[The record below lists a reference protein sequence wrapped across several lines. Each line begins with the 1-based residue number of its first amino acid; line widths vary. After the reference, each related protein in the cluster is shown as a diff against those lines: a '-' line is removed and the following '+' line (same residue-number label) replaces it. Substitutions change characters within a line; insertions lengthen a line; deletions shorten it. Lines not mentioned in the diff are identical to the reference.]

1 MEERCL
7 RRFGFFAR
15 LTTECVTY
23 GYPLFFMDKTLLNRP
38 CLLVLSKGA
47 QQVTTLP
54 ALLPDYRLLSGSTR
68 DVTQADALLAWG
80 RKPSALLAQR
90 EAQKAGL
97 PVLSVE
103 DGFLRSVGLGADE
116 PPLSLIVDDL
126 GIYHDADMPSR
137 LEVLI
142 PTALSEPQILRAR
155 ALQSSWREERVSKYN
170 NARIEA
176 CPLPQPCVLVA
187 DQTKGDASLQGAGD
201 ADFERMLQA
210 ALDEHPDS
218 TVVVK
223 VHPDVVAGRK
233 QGHFDLAALGRRPRV
248 QVISRNV
255 HPAELLSEVQAVYVM
270 TSQLGFDALLWN
282 VPVRTFGMPFY
293 AGWGLTQDARP
304 APSRRQPVCLEQL
317 LHAALVEYPRYVDPE
332 SGHACE
338 PEVVLAWLGLQ
349 RRMRSRLPEQLHMFG
364 FSRWKQSLV
373 TDFFNGS
380 SIRFAKR
387 PGHLKKAGAIVT
399 WGCAHDLA
407 MSRLAH
413 GSHAGRVEDG
423 FLRSV
428 GLGANKTR
436 PLSLVFDD
444 LGIYYDATRPS
455 RLEHDLQNGPCS
467 PALLQRAGALRE
479 AICAAGVTKY
489 NLPGTLWKRP
499 AGVSKVILVPG
510 QVESDASIQY
520 GAHRIRRNLDLLHA
534 VRERHPQA
542 WLLYKPHPEVVAG
555 TRKRGEDEELTAD
568 WCNQVVGDVPFHQ
581 LLQEVD
587 EVHVLTSQSGFE
599 ALLRGIP
606 VTTYGQPFYAGWGLT
621 TDEGMHPDVQARRTR
636 RLSLDEL
643 VAGTLINYPMY
654 VSRITQKFTTPE
666 RTLLEL
672 QHWNEVPAQGRKP
685 RWQEVIQR
693 LLPTAWRTSQKIS

>member
-1 MEERCL
+1 
-7 RRFGFFAR
+7 
-15 LTTECVTY
+15 
-23 GYPLFFMDKTLLNRP
+23 MDNSLLNRP
-38 CLLVLSKGA
+38 CLLALSKGV

-68 DVTQADALLAWG
+68 DIAQADVLLAWG

-103 DGFLRSVGLGADE
+103 DGFLRSMGLGADE
-116 PPLSLIVDDL
+116 PPLSLVVDDL
-126 GIYHDADMPSR
+126 GIYHDADAPSR

-142 PTALSEPQILRAR
+142 PTTLSESQILRAR
-155 ALQSSWREERVSKYN
+155 ALQASWRQERVSKYN
-170 NARIEA
+170 NARIER
-176 CPLPQPCVLVA
+176 CELPQPCVLVA

-210 ALDEHPDS
+210 ALDEHPHS

-233 QGHFDLAALGRRPRV
+233 QGHFDLAALGKRPRV

-270 TSQLGFDALLWN
+270 TSQLGFEALLWEK
-282 VPVRTFGMPFY
+282 PVHTFGMPFY
-293 AGWGLTQDARP
+293 AGWGLTRDARP
-304 APSRRQPVCLEQL
+304 APSRRQPVSLEQL

-332 SGHACE
+332 SGQPCE

-349 RRMRSRLPEQLHMFG
+349 RRMRSRLPENLQMFG
-364 FSRWKQSLV
+364 FSKWKRPLV
-373 TDFFNGS
+373 ADFFNGS
-380 SIRFAKR
+380 SIRFAGR
-387 PGHLKKAGAIVT
+387 HAETTVPVVS
-399 WGCAHDLA
+399 WGCMHDSALA
-407 MSRLAH
+407 IKNSH
-413 GSHAGRVEDG
+413 GHIGRVEDG

-428 GLGANKTR
+428 GLGAKKVR
-436 PLSLVFDD
+436 PLSWVFDD

-455 RLEHDLQNGPCS
+455 RLEHNLQNDACS
-467 PALLQRAGALRE
+467 PALLDRAAALRE

-489 NLPGTLWKRP
+489 NLPGTQWKRP

-510 QVESDASIQY
+510 QVESDASIRY
-520 GAHRIRRNLDLLHA
+520 GAHRIHRNLDLLRA

-542 WLLYKPHPEVVAG
+542 WLLYKPHPEVMAG
-555 TRKRGEDEELTAD
+555 TRQRGEDEEQTAH

-581 LLQEVD
+581 LLLEVD

-643 VAGTLINYPMY
+643 VAGTLINYPTY

-672 QHWNEVPAQGRKP
+672 QNWHEVPAQGKKP

-693 LLPTAWRTSQKIS
+693 LLPIVLRTS

>member
-7 RRFGFFAR
+7 TRFGFFRVSQPSAS
-15 LTTECVTY
+15 LTDIRC
-23 GYPLFFMDKTLLNRP
+23 FFMDKILLNRP

-68 DVTQADALLAWG
+68 DVVQADALLAWG
-80 RKPSALLAQR
+80 RKPSALIAQR

-126 GIYHDADMPSR
+126 GIYFDAETPSR

-142 PTALSEPQILRAR
+142 PTALSEAQIIRAR
-155 ALQSSWREERVSKYN
+155 ALQASWREERVSKYN

-176 CPLPQPCVLVA
+176 CSLPQPCVLVA

-210 ALDEHPDS
+210 ALDEHPQS

-233 QGHFDLAALGRRPRV
+233 QGHFDLAALSKRPRV

-270 TSQLGFDALLWN
+270 TSQLGFDALLWD

-293 AGWGLTQDARP
+293 AGWGLTEDARP
-304 APSRRQPVCLEQL
+304 APARRKPVNLEQL
-317 LHAALVEYPRYVDPE
+317 VHAALVEYPRYVDPE

-338 PEVVLAWLGLQ
+338 PEVVLSWLGLQ
-349 RRMRSRLPEQLHMFG
+349 RRMRSRLPENLHMFG
-364 FSRWKQSLV
+364 FSNWKRPLV
-373 TDFFNGS
+373 ADFFNGS
-380 SIRFAKR
+380 SIRFSDQLRQADKTA
-387 PGHLKKAGAIVT
+387 PIVS
-399 WGCAHDLA
+399 WGCAHDSALA
-407 MSRLAH
+407 DKN
-413 GSHAGRVEDG
+413 SHTHIGRVEDG

-428 GLGANKTR
+428 GLGAKKVR
-436 PLSLVFDD
+436 PLSWVFDD

-455 RLEHDLQNGPCS
+455 RLEHNLQNDPCS
-467 PALLQRAGALRE
+467 PALLHRAGALRE

-489 NLPGTLWKRP
+489 NLPGTQWKRP
-499 AGVSKVILVPG
+499 AGVNKVILVPG
-510 QVESDASIQY
+510 QVESDASIRY
-520 GAHRIRRNLDLLHA
+520 GAHRIRRNLDLLRA

-621 TDEGMHPDVQARRTR
+621 TDEGMHPDVQARRSR

-643 VAGTLINYPMY
+643 VAGTLINYPIY

-672 QHWNEVPAQGRKP
+672 QNWHEVPAQGRKP
-685 RWQEVIQR
+685 RWREVIQR
-693 LLPTAWRTSQKIS
+693 LLPSALRTSQKNS

>member
-1 MEERCL
+1 
-7 RRFGFFAR
+7 
-15 LTTECVTY
+15 
-23 GYPLFFMDKTLLNRP
+23 MDKDCLIRP
-38 CLLVLSKGA
+38 CLLVLSKGV
-47 QQVTTLP
+47 QQVSTLP

-68 DVTQADALLAWG
+68 DVGQADVLLAWG

-97 PVLSVE
+97 PVLTVE

-126 GIYHDADMPSR
+126 GIYYDADTPSR
-137 LEVLI
+137 LERLI
-142 PTALSEPQILRAR
+142 PTPLSETQTLRAR
-155 ALQSSWREERVSKYN
+155 ALQSSWCKERVSKYN

-176 CPLPQPCVLVA
+176 CHLPQPCVLVA
-187 DQTKGDASLQGAGD
+187 DQTKGDASLQGATE

-233 QGHFDLAALGRRPRV
+233 QGHFDLAALSKRPRV
-248 QVISRNV
+248 RIISRNV
-255 HPAELLSEVQAVYVM
+255 HPAELLTEVQAVYVM
-270 TSQLGFDALLWN
+270 TSQLGFDALLWE
-282 VPVRTFGMPFY
+282 VPVHTFGMPFY
-293 AGWGLTQDARP
+293 AGWGLTRDTRA
-304 APSRRQPVCLEQL
+304 APPRRQPVSLEQL
-317 LHAALVEYPRYVDPE
+317 LHAALVGYPRYVDPE
-332 SGHACE
+332 SGQPCA

-349 RRMRSRLPEQLHMFG
+349 RRMRSRLPEDLHMLG
-364 FSRWKQSLV
+364 FSRWKQPLV
-373 TDFFNGS
+373 VDFFNGS
-380 SIRFAKR
+380 SIRFANH
-387 PGHLKKAGAIVT
+387 PGRLKKTAPVVT
-399 WGCAHDLA
+399 WGCRHDAALA
-407 MSRLAH
+407 KH
-413 GSHAGRVEDG
+413 GSRHVGRVEDG

-436 PLSLVFDD
+436 PLSWVVDD

-455 RLEHDLQNGPCS
+455 RLEHILQNDPCD
-467 PALLQRAGALRE
+467 PGLLRRAGALRE
-479 AICAAGVTKY
+479 AICEAGVTKY
-489 NLPGTLWKRP
+489 NLPGTQWKRP
-499 AGVSKVILVPG
+499 VGVSEVILVPG

-520 GAHRIRRNLDLLHA
+520 GAHHIRRNLDLLRA

-542 WLLYKPHPEVVAG
+542 WLLYKPHPEVMAG
-555 TRKRGEDEELTAD
+555 TREQGEDEELTGN

-581 LLQEVD
+581 LLLEVD

-599 ALLRGIP
+599 ALLRGVP

-621 TDEGMHPDVQARRTR
+621 TDEGMHPDVQARRTK

-643 VAGTLINYPMY
+643 VAGTLINYPTY

-672 QHWNEVPAQGRKP
+672 QNWDEVPTQGKKSKWR
-685 RWQEVIQR
+685 QMIQR
-693 LLPTAWRTSQKIS
+693 LLPIALRTPQENW

>member
-1 MEERCL
+1 
-7 RRFGFFAR
+7 
-15 LTTECVTY
+15 
-23 GYPLFFMDKTLLNRP
+23 MDNHLLNRR
-38 CLLVLSKGA
+38 CLLVLSKGV
-47 QQVTTLP
+47 QQVSTLA
-54 ALLPDYRLLSGSTR
+54 ALLPDYRLLHGSTR
-68 DVTQADALLAWG
+68 DIAQADVLLAWG

-126 GIYHDADMPSR
+126 GIYHDADTPSR
-137 LEVLI
+137 LEALI
-142 PTALSEPQILRAR
+142 PTSLNESRMLRAR
-155 ALQSSWREERVSKYN
+155 ALQASWREERVSKYN
-170 NARIEA
+170 NARIEP
-176 CPLPQPCVLVA
+176 CHLPQPCVLVA
-187 DQTKGDASLQGAGD
+187 DQTKGDASLQGAVD
-201 ADFERMLQA
+201 TDFEHMLQA
-210 ALDEHPDS
+210 ALDEHPHS

-233 QGHFDLAALGRRPRV
+233 QGHFDLAALSKRPRV
-248 QVISRNV
+248 HVISRNV

-270 TSQLGFDALLWN
+270 TSQLGFDALLWE

-293 AGWGLTQDARP
+293 AGWGLTLDERP
-304 APSRRQPVCLEQL
+304 APSRRRPVCLEQL

-332 SGHACE
+332 SGEACE

-349 RRMRSRLPEQLHMFG
+349 RRMRSRLPDQLYMFG
-364 FSRWKQSLV
+364 FSRWKQPLV
-373 TDFFNGS
+373 SDFFDGS
-380 SIRFAKR
+380 SIRFANR
-387 PGHLKKAGAIVT
+387 LGHLKKATAIVT
-399 WGCAHDLA
+399 WGRAHDSAIAGLA
-407 MSRLAH
+407 NSD
-413 GSHAGRVEDG
+413 HAGRVEDG

-436 PLSLVFDD
+436 PLSWVFDD

-455 RLEHDLQNGPCS
+455 RLEHLLQNEPCGPG
-467 PALLQRAGALRE
+467 LLQRAAALRK

-489 NLPGTLWKRP
+489 NLPGTTWKRP
-499 AGVSKVILVPG
+499 ASVKKVILVPG
-510 QVESDASIQY
+510 QVESDASIRY
-520 GAHRIRRNLDLLHA
+520 GAHRIRRNLDLLKA
-534 VRERHPQA
+534 VRERHPEA

-555 TRKRGEDEELTAD
+555 TRERGEDEELTSD
-568 WCNQVVGDVPFHQ
+568 WCNQVVADVPFHQ
-581 LLQEVD
+581 LLLEVD

-643 VAGTLINYPMY
+643 VAGTLINYPTY
-654 VSRITQKFTTPE
+654 VSRITRKFTTPE

-672 QHWNEVPAQGRKP
+672 QNWHEVPAQGKNS
-685 RWQEVIQR
+685 RWQKMIQR
-693 LLPTAWRTSQKIS
+693 LLPAVLRASSKNS

>member
-1 MEERCL
+1 MDFLRASQSSALLTDTRC
-7 RRFGFFAR
+7 
-15 LTTECVTY
+15 
-23 GYPLFFMDKTLLNRP
+23 FFMDNHLLNRP
-38 CLLVLSKGA
+38 CLLALSKGV

-54 ALLPDYRLLSGSTR
+54 ALLPDYRLMSGSTR
-68 DVTQADALLAWG
+68 DVAQADVLLAWG

-116 PPLSLIVDDL
+116 PPLSLVVDDL
-126 GIYHDADMPSR
+126 GIYHDADSPSR

-142 PTALSEPQILRAR
+142 QSVLSELQIVRAR
-155 ALQSSWREERVSKYN
+155 ALQASWREERVSKYN
-170 NARIEA
+170 NARIER
-176 CPLPQPCVLVA
+176 CELPQPCVLVA

-210 ALDEHPDS
+210 ALDEHPHS

-233 QGHFDLAALGRRPRV
+233 QGHFNLAALSKRPRV

-270 TSQLGFDALLWN
+270 TSQLGFDALLWE
-282 VPVRTFGMPFY
+282 VPVHTFGMPFY
-293 AGWGLTQDARP
+293 AGWGLTRDARP
-304 APSRRQPVCLEQL
+304 APTRRQPVSLEQL

-332 SGHACE
+332 SGKACE

-349 RRMRSRLPEQLHMFG
+349 RRMRSRLPEQLHIFG
-364 FSRWKQSLV
+364 FSRWKQPLV

-380 SIRFAKR
+380 SIRFASR
-387 PGHLKKAGAIVT
+387 PGLLKKAAAIVT
-399 WGCAHDLA
+399 WGCAHDSTMA
-407 MSRLAH
+407 RLAH

-428 GLGANKTR
+428 GLGANKVR
-436 PLSLVFDD
+436 PLSWVFDD

-455 RLEHDLQNGPCS
+455 RLEYNLQNDPCS
-467 PALLQRAGALRE
+467 PALLDRAAALRE

-489 NLPGTLWKRP
+489 NLPGTQWKRP
-499 AGVSKVILVPG
+499 AGVNKVILVPG
-510 QVESDASIQY
+510 QVESDASIRY
-520 GAHRIRRNLDLLHA
+520 GAHRIRRNLDLLRA

-555 TRKRGEDEELTAD
+555 TRKGGEDEEQTAD

-581 LLQEVD
+581 LLLEVD

-621 TDEGMHPDVQARRTR
+621 TDEDMHPDVQARRRR

-643 VAGTLINYPMY
+643 VAGTLINYPTY

-672 QHWNEVPAQGRKP
+672 QNWHEAPAQGKKP

-693 LLPTAWRTSQKIS
+693 FLPTALRTSQKNS